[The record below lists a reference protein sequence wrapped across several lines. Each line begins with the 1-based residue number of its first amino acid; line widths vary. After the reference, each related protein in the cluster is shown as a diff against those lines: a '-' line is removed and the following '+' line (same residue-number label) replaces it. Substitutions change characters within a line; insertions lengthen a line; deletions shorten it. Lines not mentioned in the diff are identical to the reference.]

1 MYKNKD
7 AYYNKLIITNTKE
20 VSTIYNEDDEDCI
33 HSSLTC
39 SGGGVFNK
47 GLCIGMQE
55 KMNSGLM
62 IYDSENF
69 YGFSDKYGLVLL
81 SNNNEYIELEIED
94 IKNNT
99 LQPIKP
105 GSTPNIE
112 QKKINL
118 NIFVKD
124 NPNFHIIIPEGNNEL
139 LLFVFD
145 IKYIINDETMISK
158 LNIVFINKS
167 NKNIK
172 INNIGE
178 NLYFKNEVNNS
189 TNNSSNNANN
199 ILKYNIEIISNE
211 FLLISSE
218 MFLYNNK

>member
-20 VSTIYNEDDEDCI
+20 VSTIYNEDDEDYI

-47 GLCIGMQE
+47 GICIGMQE

-81 SNNNEYIELEIED
+81 SNNNEYRELEIED

-158 LNIVFINKS
+158 LNLVFINKS

-172 INNIGE
+172 INHIGD
-178 NLYFKNEVNNS
+178 NLYFKNETSNS
-189 TNNSSNNANN
+189 TNNMNNANN

-211 FLLISSE
+211 YLLISSE
-218 MFLYNNK
+218 MFLYNK

>member
-33 HSSLTC
+33 HSSFTC

-81 SNNNEYIELEIED
+81 SNNNEYRELEIED

-158 LNIVFINKS
+158 LNLVFINKS

-172 INNIGE
+172 INHIGD
-178 NLYFKNEVNNS
+178 NLYFKNE
-189 TNNSSNNANN
+189 TNNLTNNLINNANS

-211 FLLISSE
+211 YLLISSE
-218 MFLYNNK
+218 AFLYNK

>member
-7 AYYNKLIITNTKE
+7 AAYNKLIITNTKE
-20 VSTIYNEDDEDCI
+20 VSTIYNEDDEDYI
-33 HSSLTC
+33 HSSFTC
-39 SGGGVFNK
+39 NGGGVFNK

-81 SNNNEYIELEIED
+81 SNNNEYRELEIED

-158 LNIVFINKS
+158 LNLVFINKS

-172 INNIGE
+172 INHIGD
-178 NLYFKNEVNNS
+178 NLYFKNETNNL
-189 TNNSSNNANN
+189 TNNSINNANS

-211 FLLISSE
+211 YLLISSE
-218 MFLYNNK
+218 AFLYNK